1 MASSFDLVVRGG
13 TVVTHERVFR
23 ADIGV
28 TRGVVS
34 AVGLDL
40 PHGREE
46 FDATGLHV
54 LPGVIDAHVHFR
66 EPGLTN
72 KGGFAD
78 GTRAAAAGGVTTVID
93 MPNTI
98 PPVVSA
104 ERFAEKRDLV
114 EPKAHVDFGLYG
126 LFSAESL
133 GHFGDMAAAGAAG
146 LKLYLGK
153 SVGGH
158 VPPDDGII
166 LAGLEEAAAAGL
178 VVGVHAENDHIVDLF
193 TDRLRSA
200 GRHDAR
206 AHSESRPEL
215 AEVEAVTRIIT
226 LASAAHAD
234 LHLHHLSTKAA
245 LDRVRQLRALGH
257 HLTVEAV
264 IAHLL
269 LDQSAYDTHGNLVK
283 LNPPL
288 RNAADVAALWAGLAD
303 GQIDLVAT
311 DHAPHTDDEQD
322 EKDVWLAHGGFIGVE
337 TSLRLLLT
345 QVSHG
350 RLSLSDVVRITSF
363 APARR
368 WSLASK
374 GRIDPGAD
382 ADLAIVD
389 LAARDDIRSET
400 LNSQWTRT
408 PFAGWP
414 VTAAIRR
421 TYLRGQLIATDG
433 QPVGDPTGRMVRP
446 QSAVVPDPVT
456 TGVTA

>member
-1 MASSFDLVVRGG
+1 MVSNFDLVVRGG
-13 TVVTHERVFR
+13 TVVTHDRVFR
-23 ADIGV
+23 ADVGITAGLI
-28 TRGVVS
+28 
-34 AVGLDL
+34 AAIGLDL
-40 PHGREE
+40 PSGHNEYE
-46 FDATGLHV
+46 ATGLHV
-54 LPGVIDAHVHFR
+54 FPGVIDAHVHLR
-66 EPGLTN
+66 EPGLTK
-72 KGGFAD
+72 KGSFCD

-114 EPKAHVDFGLYG
+114 EPTAHVDFGLYG
-126 LFSAESL
+126 LFSTESL
-133 GHFGDMAAAGAAG
+133 GHFKELAHAGAAG

-158 VPPDDGII
+158 APPDDGVI

-193 TDRLRSA
+193 TARLRTQ

-226 LASAAHAD
+226 LASAARAE
-234 LHLHHLSTKAA
+234 LHLHHLSTEAA
-245 LDRVRQLRALGH
+245 LNRVRQLRHTGH
-257 HLTVEAV
+257 RLTVEVV
-264 IAHLL
+264 IAHLM
-269 LDQSAYDTHGNLVK
+269 LDESAYDDYGNLVK

-288 RNAADVAALWAGLAD
+288 RSANDVAALWAGLTD
-303 GQIDLVAT
+303 RQIDIVAT

-322 EKDVWLAHGGFIGVE
+322 EEDVWRAHGGFIGVE

-345 QVSHG
+345 QVSLG
-350 RLSLSDVVRITSF
+350 RLSLTDVVRITSF

-368 WSLASK
+368 WSLATK

-389 LAARDDIRSET
+389 LAARDVIRPER
-400 LNSQWTRT
+400 LNSTWTRT

-414 VTAAIRR
+414 VTANIQR
-421 TYLRGQLIATDG
+421 TYLRGRLVADG
-433 QPVGDPTGRMVRP
+433 GVPVGEPIGKLVRP
-446 QSAVVPDPVT
+446 EPAIDPKHVKPGVSA
-456 TGVTA
+456 